1 MSLKPLKKTDMNKS
15 WMKKRRDKQIKIQ
28 PEYHLIVTEGTK
40 TEPEY
45 FRAIRDIINHQYKD
59 RVQLDIYGEGEN
71 TLNLFDRAQKHANN
85 SPNIY
90 KHVWIV
96 YDTDDFPSDHINK
109 TAQLCENC
117 SNDETTYHAIW
128 SNQCIE
134 LWFLLHF
141 SYFQSDI
148 HRQEY
153 WEKLSKSMTLYGLGS
168 YTKGRSD
175 MYMVLR
181 PYLEIAIQNAK
192 RLDEINKGR
201 KPSMAAPGTKMH
213 EMLQTL
219 KPYLD

>member
-71 TLNLFDRAQKHANN
+71 TLNLFYRAQKQANN
-85 SPNIY
+85 SPKID

-153 WEKLSKSMTLYGLGS
+153 WEKLSKSMMLYGLGT

-181 PYLEIAIQNAK
+181 PYLEVAIQNAK